1 MELQDGPSADFDTN
15 LFKEFDLGWR
25 AAHMHSDSI
34 SVFFA
39 GFSGADRRGSTDGGC
54 RKPSALVPRDKELA
68 HTGLQQTNMTI

>member
-1 MELQDGPSADFDTN
+1 MQILTPIFSRNLTLVGEL
-15 LFKEFDLGWR
+15 LICI
-25 AAHMHSDSI
+25 SDSI